1 MRDYITT
8 IRPFIKNESFFRL
21 LYIICLFLSS
31 ICFLEQICWILI
43 PCIMIWGFYFLW
55 KQIASPHKIRKVR
68 YHWILIL
75 FLLSGVVTAFLN
87 YKNNLGENLYMIY
100 HAAICF
106 FLLYGTHATNTKEN
120 QELEMYKIFR
130 ILTILI
136 NTIAFIGLLFL
147 FVFVRLDAFGYTVG
161 LFDNRYTGFYTHP
174 NIAAFTS
181 VIGIIG
187 SHMLCSKKNMP
198 NKKHFLPRWF
208 CYTGIVLN
216 LLTIWLADSNAS
228 FVYVCLYFFFYYYI
242 FTNGMKKQKKS
253 LTLNTLLRLF
263 LVFAF
268 FVLTSYGLRIAT
280 QNIVMNALGTIHTVT
295 SVDPAEL
302 TDPSFVFPTITEEI
316 EIGRRDQTDLSS
328 GRLDSYGKALLLLQF
343 KPLFGMGKANIIPYG
358 NTYLYEGFL
367 FFDLHNGYLTILL
380 SCGMIGFYLFA
391 VFLVQLLRKSFYL
404 LDKFSNISKDD
415 QKMLAMF
422 LSSLLGYG
430 AYAMFER
437 TLLFDVTFMV
447 IIFWALLGYFMSY
460 AITYEDSREK
470 KHVWVKEL
478 VNSLQKVK
486 NLLL

>member
-1 MRDYITT
+1 MRDLITT
-8 IRPFIKNESFFRL
+8 IRPFIKNESLFRL
-21 LYIICLFLSS
+21 IYIICLYLST
-31 ICFLEQICWILI
+31 ICFLEQVCWVLI
-43 PCIMIWGFYFLW
+43 PCIMVWGIYFLW
-55 KQIASPHKIRKVR
+55 KHFTTPHRIRKVR

-75 FLLSGVVTAFLN
+75 FLLSGLVTAFLN
-87 YKNNLGENLYMIY
+87 YKNNLGQNLYMIY
-100 HAAICF
+100 HAGICF
-106 FLLYGTHATNTKEN
+106 FLLYGVHAANTKEK
-120 QELEMYKIFR
+120 QKFEMYKIFR

-136 NTIAFIGLLFL
+136 NIVAFIGLLFL

-187 SHMLCSKKNMP
+187 SHMLYSKIYIP
-198 NKKHFLPRWF
+198 SEKHSLPKWF
-208 CYTGIVLN
+208 CLTGITLN

-228 FVYVCLYFFFYYYI
+228 FVYVCLYFFFYYI
-242 FTNGMKKQKKS
+242 FSNGMKKQKKTF
-253 LTLNTLLRLF
+253 TLSTLCRLVS
-263 LVFAF
+263 VFAIV
-268 FVLTSYGLRIAT
+268 VLSCYGLRIAS
-280 QNIVMNALGTIHTVT
+280 QNIVRNILGTIHTITPVEST
-295 SVDPAEL
+295 EL
-302 TDPSFVFPTITEEI
+302 TDPSFVFPVITEEI
-316 EIGRRDQTDLSS
+316 EIGRRDQADLSS

-391 VFLVQLLRKSFYL
+391 TFLIQLLRKAYFL
-404 LDKFSNISKDD
+404 LDKLSEIFKED
-415 QKMLAMF
+415 QKILALF

-437 TLLFDVTFMV
+437 TLLFDITFMV
-447 IIFWALLGYFMSY
+447 IIFWAMLGYFMSY
-460 AITYEDSREK
+460 AITYEDAREK